1 MNEGKS
7 DIACKNDKCFACES
21 GSCRLLT
28 NSRFTGKPCPFY
40 KTKRKL
46 NTERK
51 KSVERRMKLGMC
63 VEE

>member
-28 NSRFTGKPCPFY
+28 NSKFIGKPCPFY

-46 NTERK
+46 NAERK
-51 KSVERRMKLGMC
+51 KSISRRLKLGMC